1 MKIGVRKP
9 SIKKSFKARTTGKA
23 KRAIK
28 KAVIPGYGKKGTG
41 WIKDPKRAAY
51 NKVYNKTTVSAKSL
65 VTPST
70 KKKTTSNKSTYN
82 SYSTNTRSNTNNTY
96 NSYSTNARSNTN
108 STSNTY
114 STSSVGSSSTSH
126 ITLINDNGKIKKC
139 KIGYSWTNMFL
150 GFLVPIA
157 RLDFKNFIIQY
168 IAFMLCGRISPTLS
182 FFFLVIM
189 AGFYNKIYIK
199 DLVRKGYKPYSDED
213 NTLLDKILNNKT
225 AISHAFE
232 ISNDFLEYEDL
243 YMNED
248 SNIENILETSTIED
262 NSVNYADIT
271 NNESN
276 KKVGPFNSKKYTNLI
291 EQKDDLYSKIQN
303 MNYGMEENIKK
314 YKSVLNRLLELSPND
329 KVFLVLLD
337 EINLKE
343 EYLISFYEL
352 QSCINILNN
361 PRDLTADVFNDFLN
375 EIKDIHLPKLK
386 ESEEKN
392 IRVCTT
398 SSFELES
405 YIEEKTAQYQRK
417 LKREE
422 KEYRDKRNYVVF
434 DLETTGLSSATHEIT
449 EIGAIKVID
458 GEVADKFEM
467 LVKPT
472 KKITKKITEITGIT
486 NEMVEDKPPI
496 EEVLPQ
502 FIEFIGKLPLVAH
515 NADFD
520 YGFLCENYRRIYGK
534 EFRRKKSC
542 TMKMYRKWYK
552 ETWDEKAPSAKLKDV
567 IFDLLGNEEFLSY
580 LNNAHRGLNDAEF
593 TQKIYEKMI

>member
-1 MKIGVRKP
+1 MFFTP
-9 SIKKSFKARTTGKA
+9 LARG
-23 KRAIK
+23 
-28 KAVIPGYGKKGTG
+28 
-41 WIKDPKRAAY
+41 
-51 NKVYNKTTVSAKSL
+51 
-65 VTPST
+65 
-70 KKKTTSNKSTYN
+70 
-82 SYSTNTRSNTNNTY
+82 
-96 NSYSTNARSNTN
+96 
-108 STSNTY
+108 
-114 STSSVGSSSTSH
+114 
-126 ITLINDNGKIKKC
+126 
-139 KIGYSWTNMFL
+139 
-150 GFLVPIA
+150 
-157 RLDFKNFIIQY
+157 DFKNFFIQFILIFVLSNLSSLLTTFAWLIIP
-168 IAFMLCGRISPTLS
+168 A
-182 FFFLVIM
+182 
-189 AGFYNKIYIK
+189 FYNKIYIK
-199 DLVRKGYKPYSDED
+199 GLLQKGYKPKDNHAVEIL
-213 NTLLDKILNNKT
+213 NTLG
-225 AISHAFE
+225 FE
-232 ISNDFLEYEDL
+232 YEQIQETTRDNLKSNESASSSTNFGNYYSND
-243 YMNED
+243 N
-248 SNIENILETSTIED
+248 SID
-262 NSVNYADIT
+262 NLDYIGVA
-271 NNESN
+271 SN
-276 KKVGPFNSKKYTNLI
+276 KSNKEVRNFTSNSYDSLI
-291 EQKDDLYSKIQN
+291 KQKDDLYIKIQN
-303 MNYGMEENIKK
+303 MHYGIKENINK
-314 YKSVLNRLLELSPND
+314 YKSVLNELLELSPND
-329 KVFLVLLD
+329 KVFQVLLD

-392 IRVCTT
+392 IMVCNT

-405 YIEEKTAQYQRK
+405 YIEEKTAQYKRK

-422 KEYRDKRNYVVF
+422 KEYKDKKNYVVF
-434 DLETTGLSSATHEIT
+434 DLETTGLSSSTHEIT

-520 YGFLCENYRRIYGK
+520 SGFLCENYRRIYGK

-552 ETWDEKAPSAKLKDV
+552 ETWDEKAPSAKLGDV
-567 IFDLLGNEEFLSY
+567 IFDLLGSDEYSSY